1 MFFFDGRIFNILPDE
16 QDRDVVSCLLAE
28 QEGGALRLLHV
39 PCQAGI
45 SVRPGPP
52 HHWQASNIQCG
63 GLLSRY
69 ALNEITYRCVQVIT
83 SHAMPIKRAH
93 SNSGELKPSS
103 LCNRITY
110 HINRVTEPNGTIQR
124 ISSTILHRREVAYS
138 ARSHMPGR
146 RVFQSIAVSSTCAAG
161 VHRKNQ
167 ELRPMAKVRQNQEL
181 AEMQDKQPPHPPTE
195 AAGLIGLIHS

>member
-1 MFFFDGRIFNILPDE
+1 M
-16 QDRDVVSCLLAE
+16 
-28 QEGGALRLLHV
+28 LRV
-39 PCQAGI
+39 PCQSGI
-45 SVRPGPP
+45 YARPGPP
-52 HHWQASNIQCG
+52 HHWQASNLQCG
-63 GLLSRY
+63 GLLSAY
-69 ALNEITYRCVQVIT
+69 GLNEITYRCVQVIT
-83 SHAMPIKRAH
+83 SHAMPLKRAH

-146 RVFQSIAVSSTCAAG
+146 RGFSAHPASCIAVS
-161 VHRKNQ
+161 RK
-167 ELRPMAKVRQNQEL
+167 NQEL